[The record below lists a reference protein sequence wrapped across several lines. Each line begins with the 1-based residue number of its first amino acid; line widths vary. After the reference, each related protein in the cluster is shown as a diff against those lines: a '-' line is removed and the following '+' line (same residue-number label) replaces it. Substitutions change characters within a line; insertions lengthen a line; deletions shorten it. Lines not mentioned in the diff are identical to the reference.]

1 MADTPNIVVLAGDGI
16 GPEIVAAAR
25 QILDSLGEFSYDE
38 RLMGGCSIDADGVA
52 LTDEVLEACKA
63 SDAVLLGAVGGP
75 KWDTTNPDDP
85 RPEQGLLGL
94 RKGMG
99 LYANLRPVRPSPA
112 LMGASPLREDRISG
126 TDLLVVRELTG
137 GIYFGD
143 SGREGDKAHDTCEY
157 EAFEIERI
165 ARTAFEAARRRA
177 AGSAAPGSGTG
188 SKVTSIDK
196 ANVMETSRLWREV
209 VTRVAPDYDDV
220 TLDHLL
226 VDNAAM
232 QLVSRPA
239 DFDVIVAENLFGD
252 ILSDEAAM
260 LTGSLGMLPSAS
272 LGADGDPGLFEPV
285 HGSAPDI
292 AGKGIANPLAAFLSA
307 AMMLRH
313 GLGRA
318 DEAARIEAAVDAVLE
333 QGLRTPDLAGP
344 TVSPPMVDVPA
355 QVEVGTAEMTAAVLE
370 ALAQD

>member
-1 MADTPNIVVLAGDGI
+1 VSGVPRIVLLPGDGI

-25 QILDSLGEFSYDE
+25 RLLEAMGEFE
-38 RLMGGCSIDADGVA
+38 FAEHEMGGCSIDAHGTA
-52 LTDEVLEACKA
+52 LTDEVLAACRDA
-63 SDAVLLGAVGGP
+63 DAVLLGAVGGP
-75 KWDTTNPDDP
+75 KWDTTDPAAP

-112 LMGASPLREDRISG
+112 LAGASPLRPDVIAG

-143 SGREGDKAHDTCEY
+143 SGRDGDTAHDTCEY
-157 EAFEIERI
+157 SVAEVERI
-165 ARTAFEAARRRA
+165 ARVGFEAAQRRA
-177 AGSAAPGSGTG
+177 AGSDRRPR
-188 SKVTSIDK
+188 VTSVDK
-196 ANVMETSRLWREV
+196 ANVLETSRLWREV
-209 VTRVAPDYDDV
+209 VGRVASDYPDV
-220 TLDHLL
+220 ELDHLL

-239 DFDVIVAENLFGD
+239 ELDVIVTENLFGD
-252 ILSDEAAM
+252 ILSDESAM

-272 LGADGDPGLFEPV
+272 LGAEGEPGLFEPV

-292 AGKGIANPLAAFLSA
+292 AGQGVANPLATFLSA

-313 GLGRA
+313 GLDRPDDA
-318 DEAARIEAAVDAVLE
+318 TRIETAVDAVLE
-333 QGLRTPDLAGP
+333 RGLRTPDLAGDGEAP
-344 TVSPPMVDVPA
+344 
-355 QVEVGTAEMTAAVLE
+355 VGTEEMTGAVLAE
-370 ALAQD
+370 LSA

>member
-1 MADTPNIVVLAGDGI
+1 MSAALRIVLLPGDGI
-16 GPEIVAAAR
+16 GPEIVGAAR
-25 QILDSLGEFSYDE
+25 RLLESLDDFEFTE
-38 RLMGGCSIDADGVA
+38 ELMGGCSIDAHGTA
-52 LTDEVLEACKA
+52 LTDGVLETCRGA
-63 SDAVLLGAVGGP
+63 DAVLLGAVGGP
-75 KWDTTNPDDP
+75 KWDTTDPNAP

-112 LMGASPLREDRISG
+112 LVGASPLRPERIAG

-143 SGREGDKAHDTCEY
+143 SGRDGDVAHDTCEY
-157 EAFEIERI
+157 SAAEIERI
-165 ARTAFEAARRRA
+165 ARVGFEAAQRRA
-177 AGSAAPGSGTG
+177 AGSGRQPR
-188 SKVTSIDK
+188 VTSVDK
-196 ANVMETSRLWREV
+196 ANVLETSRLWREV
-209 VTRVAPDYDDV
+209 VGRVAPDYPDV
-220 TLDHLL
+220 ALDYLL

-239 DFDVIVAENLFGD
+239 DFDVIVTENLFGD
-252 ILSDEAAM
+252 ILSDESAM

-272 LGADGDPGLFEPV
+272 LGADGEPGLFEPV

-292 AGKGIANPLAAFLSA
+292 AGQGIANPLATFLSA

-318 DEAARIEAAVDAVLE
+318 DEATGIESAVDAVLDR
-333 QGLRTPDLAGP
+333 GLRTPDLTGEGETA
-344 TVSPPMVDVPA
+344 
-355 QVEVGTAEMTAAVLE
+355 VGTDEVTEAVLAE
-370 ALAQD
+370 LSA